1 MIKVFRFLVMCTISV
16 VFASIA
22 SAQTYKQVD
31 YPGAIATTLN
41 GGPNPQGTSVG
52 GYTDTSGVIHGF
64 TLTNG
69 GVFTSFDPPGSTLTI
84 TQLHQVRR
92 ELSWAH
98 TWIRR
103 LPSPSATVSF

>member
-16 VFASIA
+16 AFASIA

-31 YPGAIATTLN
+31 CPWCAIATDTKRRAQSAGHERRWLYRHIWCHSWFHVN
-41 GGPNPQGTSVG
+41 GERRIHVVRS
-52 GYTDTSGVIHGF
+52 SGLHIH
-64 TLTNG
+64 
-69 GVFTSFDPPGSTLTI
+69 P

-103 LPSPSATVSF
+103 LVPSATVSF